1 MIYIAYFY
9 FSVLKGSKE
18 TSVSSTF
25 VTLSSIVCD
34 VKGEGCRQSS
44 TRARSIDKY
53 EGKGTFKVNEGDK
66 DKLEGKTNFV
76 TLYVTKIS
84 LSFFSLLKHFFFKL
98 TMLKRMSAIILK

>member
-1 MIYIAYFY
+1 M
-9 FSVLKGSKE
+9 
-18 TSVSSTF
+18 
-25 VTLSSIVCD
+25 CD

-44 TRARSIDKY
+44 TRVRGIDKY

-84 LSFFSLLKHFFFKL
+84 VSFFSLLKHFFFKL